1 MCWMAY
7 WDSFT
12 HWIGYVS
19 VSILPVIRRLI
30 QQKKRLFF
38 SSRVRTNGKNSFGK
52 HSNTRNSVKSN
63 ILSSNF
69 PIFTQLL
76 VCFNWSF
83 NYVVHWQHQFWDW
96 RWKHC
101 DCGCNYICNCSNDH
115 FKFVTFFHLMW
126 AILPV
131 PIFVTLLHF
140 MAPSLS
146 RLILLFACLA
156 LVITRTATIPKK
168 QMTRSEQEAHW
179 TLVWVKWNVTIVP
192 VKTKQSSFLAREYSV
207 YDEENNAKKYFA
219 IFLDTDVRYAT
230 YYLEKLLDY
239 LTGIKKNRINPLRAQ
254 RSFTAL
260 STEN

>member
-1 MCWMAY
+1 MRR
-7 WDSFT
+7 FLKKKNT
-12 HWIGYVS
+12 TLTQQGYVLDG
-19 VSILPVIRRLI
+19 ILRFVHTLNRICECEYFTSHSTAYTT
-30 QQKKRLFF
+30 KKRLFF
-38 SSRVRTNGKNSFGK
+38 SSRVRTKGKKSFGK

-140 MAPSLS
+140 MAPSFS

-192 VKTKQSSFLAREYSV
+192 VLISILM
-207 YDEENNAKKYFA
+207 YDTQH
-219 IFLDTDVRYAT
+219 I
-230 YYLEKLLDY
+230 
-239 LTGIKKNRINPLRAQ
+239 I
-254 RSFTAL
+254 
-260 STEN
+260 